1 MDVYRYAVL
10 ILSVLI
16 AMIGANYT
24 QSSRSQEQQ
33 LHDAV
38 RLARD
43 GDLQAD
49 WGKMLDAREQLV
61 TLTRDQGVVARAH
74 YFVGYTDWRLSAL
87 AYVGIG
93 PQAQRTLTERAIE
106 SLQRAVAGDP
116 SLLEAQALLATCGSI
131 LVGLDRTRMEVMLP
145 VVTNAWKAAA
155 PGVGQNPRVTLLR
168 AMSQTFAPA
177 PYGNREEGQRLWQQ
191 AIDLFEREHTDPA
204 VWGRAEA
211 LAWRGGAYLIANE
224 PAQGVPWLERAI
236 ALRPDFWWAAKVA
249 LPMARRPQ

>member
-1 MDVYRYAVL
+1 VDIYRAAVF

-16 AMIGANYT
+16 AMIGANHA
-24 QSSRSQEQQ
+24 QSSRVPAQQ
-33 LHDAV
+33 LRDAM

-49 WGKMLDAREQLV
+49 WGKMLAARERLV
-61 TLTRDQGVVARAH
+61 ALTRDADIAARAH

-87 AYVGIG
+87 AYVGVG
-93 PQAQRTLTERAIE
+93 PQAQQRLTERAIE
-106 SLQRAVAGDP
+106 SLQKAVARDP

-131 LVGLDRTRMEVMLP
+131 LVGLERARMETMLP
-145 VVTNAWKAAA
+145 VVTNAWKASAA
-155 PGVGQNPRVTLLR
+155 GVGHNPRVTLLR
-168 AMSQTFAPA
+168 AMNQTFAPA
-177 PYGNREEGQRLWQQ
+177 PYGNRDEGHRLWQQ
-191 AIDLFEREHTDPA
+191 AIDMFEQEGTDPS

-211 LAWRGGAYLIANE
+211 FAWRGGAHLIANE
-224 PAQGVPWLERAI
+224 PAQAVPWLERAT